1 MRIIFP
7 STVDVTTCILI
18 AILLAILVVCI
29 VLCLRLRDIEKKMT
43 YFFQRTRT
51 RDVEE
56 MIEPLEQEMDELKR
70 AIKEDFP
77 DKQKRRIAAHKASED

>member
-18 AILLAILVVCI
+18 VILLAILIVCI
-29 VLCLRLRDIEKKMT
+29 VLCLRLRDIEEKMT

-77 DKQKRRIAAHKASED
+77 DKQKQRVAAHKASED